1 MLSRSCGRALRGA
14 AAASV
19 ATTACDY
26 SREAMTTDANARET
40 LARRVAAVALAAE
53 AEFGEPQRVEGCVVG
68 DEVWVVQ
75 TKPRAGRRR

>member
-1 MLSRSCGRALRGA
+1 
-14 AAASV
+14 
-19 ATTACDY
+19 
-26 SREAMTTDANARET
+26 MTTDANARET
-40 LARRVAAVALAAE
+40 LARRVAAVALAVE